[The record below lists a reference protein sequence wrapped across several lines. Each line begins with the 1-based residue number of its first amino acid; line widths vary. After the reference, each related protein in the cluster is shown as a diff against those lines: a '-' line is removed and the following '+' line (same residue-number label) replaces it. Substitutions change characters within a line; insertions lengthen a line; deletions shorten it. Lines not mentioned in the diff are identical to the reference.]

1 MSGRQGELAW
11 FVRWV
16 CCEWHTVLIL
26 RPLLLSQAGRRSR
39 WNNRR
44 SSSKTWM
51 RWGRC
56 MVTLID
62 REGTISTE
70 RCIDIEKL
78 WLVTQILVP
87 LMSGPPESNTSTYW
101 SMWNLQRNVF
111 KSACQHI
118 KKVLKLW
125 KHAKVYTNTANKEF
139 KCLKYLYFIALHIR
153 MLQEPGFC
161 WATYLSAACSMAF
174 LQITCL
180 CFYFHCI
187 LRESWFSYS

>member
-1 MSGRQGELAW
+1 M
-11 FVRWV
+11 VREMGVLWV
-16 CCEWHTVLIL
+16 THCAYTEASVALTGGKKK
-26 RPLLLSQAGRRSR
+26 PLKQPKKQQQDMDEVREMHG
-39 WNNRR
+39 
-44 SSSKTWM
+44 
-51 RWGRC
+51 C

-87 LMSGPPESNTSTYW
+87 LMSGPPEANTSTYW